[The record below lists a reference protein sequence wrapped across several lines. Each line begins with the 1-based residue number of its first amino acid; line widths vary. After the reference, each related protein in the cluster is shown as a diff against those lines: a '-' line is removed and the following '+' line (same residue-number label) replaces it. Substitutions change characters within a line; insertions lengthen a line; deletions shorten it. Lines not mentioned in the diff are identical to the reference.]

1 MCNYEK
7 EETVRNMAL
16 GAILGAAAVTIG
28 AVCLADNRKA
38 TLMMK
43 NAKKTG
49 EKVLHAG
56 EEYVKDIID

>member
-16 GAILGAAAVTIG
+16 GAILGAAVTIG

-38 TLMMK
+38 TRMMK

>member
-16 GAILGAAAVTIG
+16 GAILGAAAVTRG

-38 TLMMK
+38 TRMMK